1 MLNVCGKKR
10 KNMRIILPKELPF
23 LDMTCRET
31 QYKFD
36 SEL

>member
-1 MLNVCGKKR
+1 MYGKKKTK
-10 KNMRIILPKELPF
+10 KNENNIAKELPF

-36 SEL
+36 SEV